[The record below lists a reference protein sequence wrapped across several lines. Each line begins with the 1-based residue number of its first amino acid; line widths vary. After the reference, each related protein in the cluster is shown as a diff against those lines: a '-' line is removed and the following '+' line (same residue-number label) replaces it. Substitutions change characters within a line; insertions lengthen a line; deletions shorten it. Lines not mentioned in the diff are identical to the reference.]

1 MPFVGI
7 ESGKKGRL
15 HTLDD
20 AYKFLGMEQEP
31 PHPGH
36 PTEPE
41 SPSVLS
47 DVLFEIQDT
56 QSYTKD
62 GLNYSYETRPVVE
75 ISKTLYS
82 LSPSMSDERNDLQAP
97 LAQEDISPTL
107 HHGNTRVYYQNLKNC
122 VAIVCRELLKASDNI
137 EYVIPVRVGFDYD
150 APYASTPTQ
159 WGAILSFL
167 DNAKILL
174 PLALSMRGPNTLR
187 FSAPDQYFLQGW
199 TIDHVAA
206 NGRDHTKRQYYGL
219 LTTNLSNFHASPV
232 LHITDVDM
240 LFLCDPES
248 PKWRPRRFSTT
259 WTLYDTILHATY
271 RRTAP
276 VTPVVGV
283 YSDLSVLVNQIR
295 LRGSRVSF
303 MSTPLRKQPFEYLR
317 QEDFRLKHTI
327 SESDIPSDLIRQVLL
342 LEHTRQSQDDDTAEE
357 YLADNDRR
365 ANTTANMKRR
375 NLMKR
380 NSLFLLLRSGERL
393 VDNKPRCEFYTCP
406 LPKVANSRYCGIHS
420 AEILQIASSRST
432 ERRMDDKENSQLEW
446 NLTSRSHCEREL
458 KLLKEYLLKSPQANW
473 IIDFEFLSI
482 RAKSPIPLQVSIRR
496 MDGETLLSTNVDYGI
511 SLSEIIEAVTPYTG
525 ANIGPFL
532 VRLYKSYRTNGM
544 KPSQIRGHILKL
556 GYSPGKVNIFSW
568 YSAQDMQCF
577 QRILTGMDELIVK
590 RRSHFPCKNF
600 NTINIAVLCRKLLPA
615 GWSCMTLE
623 ATHTRLLESQS
634 RYVDIDLYHT
644 AEYDTQAVAD
654 IVRAMTEIV

>member
-1 MPFVGI
+1 
-7 ESGKKGRL
+7 
-15 HTLDD
+15 
-20 AYKFLGMEQEP
+20 MEQEP
-31 PHPGH
+31 PHSGH

-41 SPSVLS
+41 SPSGGQLTTS
-47 DVLFEIQDT
+47 LPTAEI
-56 QSYTKD
+56 
-62 GLNYSYETRPVVE
+62 
-75 ISKTLYS
+75 
-82 LSPSMSDERNDLQAP
+82 
-97 LAQEDISPTL
+97 
-107 HHGNTRVYYQNLKNC
+107 
-122 VAIVCRELLKASDNI
+122 
-137 EYVIPVRVGFDYD
+137 
-150 APYASTPTQ
+150 
-159 WGAILSFL
+159 
-167 DNAKILL
+167 
-174 PLALSMRGPNTLR
+174 
-187 FSAPDQYFLQGW
+187 
-199 TIDHVAA
+199 
-206 NGRDHTKRQYYGL
+206 TKRQYYGL

-240 LFLCDPES
+240 LLLCDPES

-283 YSDLSVLVNQIR
+283 HSDLSVLVNQIR
-295 LRGSRVSF
+295 LRGSRVTF

-317 QEDFRLKHTI
+317 REDFRLKHTI

-357 YLADNDRR
+357 YLADN
-365 ANTTANMKRR
+365 
-375 NLMKR
+375 
-380 NSLFLLLRSGERL
+380 GERL
-393 VDNKPRCEFYTCP
+393 VDSKPRCEFYTCP

-446 NLTSRSHCEREL
+446 NLTSRSHCERVL
-458 KLLKEYLLKSPQANW
+458 KLLKEYLLESPQANW
-473 IIDFEFLSI
+473 VIDFEFLSI
-482 RAKSPIPLQVSIRR
+482 RAKSPIPLQVSIRQ

-511 SLSEIIEAVTPYTG
+511 SISEIIEAVTPYTG

-590 RRSHFPCKNF
+590 RRSYLPCKNF

-615 GWSCMTLE
+615 GW
-623 ATHTRLLESQS
+623 
-634 RYVDIDLYHT
+634 YV
-644 AEYDTQAVAD
+644 
-654 IVRAMTEIV
+654 

>member
-1 MPFVGI
+1 MNVLAPPSSHEQPGNLRLTRRKIVELGIIAKSDWIKVHPENHPVPFVGI

-20 AYKFLGMEQEP
+20 AYKFFGMEQEP
-31 PHPGH
+31 PHSGH

-62 GLNYSYETRPVVE
+62 VLNYSYKTRALVE
-75 ISKTLYS
+75 I
-82 LSPSMSDERNDLQAP
+82 
-97 LAQEDISPTL
+97 I
-107 HHGNTRVYYQNLKNC
+107 
-122 VAIVCRELLKASDNI
+122 CRELLKASDNI
-137 EYVIPVRVGFDYD
+137 EYVIPGGQLTT
-150 APYASTPTQ
+150 SLPT
-159 WGAILSFL
+159 AEI
-167 DNAKILL
+167 
-174 PLALSMRGPNTLR
+174 
-187 FSAPDQYFLQGW
+187 
-199 TIDHVAA
+199 
-206 NGRDHTKRQYYGL
+206 TKRQYYGL

-240 LFLCDPES
+240 LLLCDPES

-283 YSDLSVLVNQIR
+283 HSDLSVLVNQIR
-295 LRGSRVSF
+295 LRGSRVTF

-317 QEDFRLKHTI
+317 REDFRLKHTI

-357 YLADNDRR
+357 YLADN
-365 ANTTANMKRR
+365 
-375 NLMKR
+375 
-380 NSLFLLLRSGERL
+380 GERL
-393 VDNKPRCEFYTCP
+393 VDSKPRCEFYTCP

-446 NLTSRSHCEREL
+446 NLTSRSHCERVL
-458 KLLKEYLLKSPQANW
+458 KLLKEYLLESPQANW
-473 IIDFEFLSI
+473 VIDFEFLSI
-482 RAKSPIPLQVSIRR
+482 RAKSPIPLQVSIRQ

-511 SLSEIIEAVTPYTG
+511 SISEIIEAVTPYTG

-556 GYSPGKVNIFSW
+556 GYSPGKVNIFSCAM
-568 YSAQDMQCF
+568 SEAF
-577 QRILTGMDELIVK
+577 ASRV
-590 RRSHFPCKNF
+590 
-600 NTINIAVLCRKLLPA
+600 V
-615 GWSCMTLE
+615 CMTLE
-623 ATHTRLLESQS
+623 ATHIRLLENQS

-654 IVRAMTEIV
+654 IVKAMTEIV